1 MSLSLELYT
10 KKLDVIKNTFRQK
23 YTSLLS
29 YYNNNINHIL
39 RLRMSSRNKRRI
51 INNIKQYFY
60 KQYSILK
67 QNYDNELKIANQEWH
82 QAQQAHAQA
91 QAQQAQAQQTQAQQA
106 QAQQTQAHAQQN
118 PNVEQNKITK
128 SALLIGCNYTGTQNQ
143 LNGCLNDV
151 ANIKTRIETQYGF
164 NNIVTM
170 TDDTVTKPTRNNIID
185 GISNLLKNSSEGD
198 VLFLSFSGH
207 GTNVTDTNGDEKD
220 GKDELIVP
228 LDFNCISD
236 DELKSLIQS
245 NLKKNVTM
253 FALFDCCHS
262 GTMLDLKYQYF
273 DDNQSNTIIENSNA
287 YETSGDLIMISGCM
301 DEQTS
306 ADAYINSSYQGAMT
320 WSFLNVTD
328 KKQDILFKD
337 LIVNMRNVLKTSQ
350 YTQIPMLSSGKMLDL
365 NNKLCI

>member
-1 MSLSLELYT
+1 MSLSLEFYT

-23 YTSLLS
+23 CTSLLS
-29 YYNNNINHIL
+29 YCNNNIAHIL
-39 RLRMSSRNKRRI
+39 RSRMSSRNKGRI
-51 INNIKQYFY
+51 INNIKQHFY

-67 QNYDNELKIANQEWH
+67 QNYDNELNIANQEL
-82 QAQQAHAQA
+82 
-91 QAQQAQAQQTQAQQA
+91 QQAQAQQNTHIE
-106 QAQQTQAHAQQN
+106 QT
-118 PNVEQNKITK
+118 KITK

-151 ANIKTRIETQYGF
+151 TNLKTRIETQYGF

-170 TDDTVTKPTRNNIID
+170 TDDTLTKPTRNNIIN

-198 VLFLSFSGH
+198 ILFLSFSGH
-207 GTNVTDTNGDEKD
+207 GTNVADTNGDEKD

-245 NLKKNVTM
+245 NLKKNVTL

-273 DDNQSNTIIENSNA
+273 DDNQSNTIIENTNA
-287 YETSGDLIMISGCM
+287 YETLGDLIMISGCM
-301 DEQTS
+301 EEQTS

-337 LIVNMRNVLKTSQ
+337 LIVNMRDVLKTSQ

>member
-1 MSLSLELYT
+1 MSLSLELYN
-10 KKLDVIKNTFRQK
+10 KKLDAIKNTFRQK

-29 YYNNNINHIL
+29 YCNNNINHIL
-39 RLRMSSRNKRRI
+39 RLRISSRNKRRI

-91 QAQQAQAQQTQAQQA
+91 QAQQAQAQQ
-106 QAQQTQAHAQQN
+106 N
-118 PNVEQNKITK
+118 PHVEQNKITK